1 MLGLSLLMLVLVV
14 PVMVLVLLVRLALLQ
29 CRQVLAV
36 EMGAPQRTPV
46 LLVEVPETV
55 ATVTNLAA

>member
-1 MLGLSLLMLVLVV
+1 MLVLVV

-46 LLVEVPETV
+46 VLVEVPETL